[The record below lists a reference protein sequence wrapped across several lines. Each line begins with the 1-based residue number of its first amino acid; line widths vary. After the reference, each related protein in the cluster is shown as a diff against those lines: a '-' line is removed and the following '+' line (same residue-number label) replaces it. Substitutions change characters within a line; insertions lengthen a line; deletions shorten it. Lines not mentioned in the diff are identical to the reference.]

1 MFDINYYYNF
11 TALWFFCWWFHLYS
25 MFLPPCK
32 GQVNTLIAH
41 LFKLSWK
48 RIQRS
53 KINDNNDI
61 TQNWTLIYKFQ
72 RPPAHFPCLA
82 HKYLT
87 MKLPG
92 FFDQSL
98 NGSTLRTEMIDF
110 NCKLHTNIGQIKR
123 RLRLY
128 MCSDIRYV

>member
-1 MFDINYYYNF
+1 MCLWWSFSSKNYPKLFDINYYYNF

-61 TQNWTLIYKFQ
+61 TQNWTLIYEFQ

-92 FFDQSL
+92 FL
-98 NGSTLRTEMIDF
+98 INLRMA
-110 NCKLHTNIGQIKR
+110 LHYELKWYILIVSCVLIFGI
-123 RLRLY
+123 
-128 MCSDIRYV
+128 